1 MRRIQKIIQQ
11 RRRQL
16 HVHLPPSELK
26 ALSRDDGPGTTE
38 PLRPPPE
45 MRQTTRT
52 DARLQRTWPSK
63 VVEMSFD
70 WHAGPITRTT
80 LLDKNYRNTQ
90 KVRQFLLGECGAAF
104 KFDRTFMAWIK
115 SGAPSTMGDVADE
128 WMRTR
133 R

>member
-26 ALSRDDGPGTTE
+26 ALSRVDGPGTTKAAW
-38 PLRPPPE
+38 PPE
-45 MRQTTRT
+45 RRQTSTR

-63 VVEMSFD
+63 GVEMSFD

-80 LLDKNYRNTQ
+80 QLDKNYRNTQ

-104 KFDRTFMAWIK
+104 RFDRTFMAWIK

-128 WMRTR
+128 WIRTR

>member
-26 ALSRDDGPGTTE
+26 ALSRDDGPVTAKAAW
-38 PLRPPPE
+38 LPE
-45 MRQTTRT
+45 RRQTTT
-52 DARLQRTWPSK
+52 SDARLQRTWPSK

>member
-16 HVHLPPSELK
+16 HVHLPPSELNV
-26 ALSRDDGPGTTE
+26 LSRVDGPGTAKAAWM
-38 PLRPPPE
+38 PE
-45 MRQTTRT
+45 RRQTTT
-52 DARLQRTWPSK
+52 SDARLQRTWPSK